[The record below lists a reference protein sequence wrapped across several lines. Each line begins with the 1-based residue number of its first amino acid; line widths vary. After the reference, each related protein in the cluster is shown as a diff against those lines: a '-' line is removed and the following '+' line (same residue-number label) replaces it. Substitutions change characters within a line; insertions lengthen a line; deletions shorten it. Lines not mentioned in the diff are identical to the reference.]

1 MFEQAYFQN
10 DEAALDHIESILWP
24 EGPVCPHC
32 GCIGNSTKL
41 AGKTTRPGLYKC
53 NDCRKPF
60 RVTVGTIFEG
70 SHVPMHKWLQAFYLM
85 CASKKG
91 MSAHQMHR
99 MLGVTYKTACFMEH
113 RIREAMHDDMP
124 TILGGDGQIVEVD
137 ETYWGNIPGEEV
149 HRGYNHK
156 EKIVSLVERQGSVR
170 SFHVERVNAATLKPM
185 LQEHI
190 ASETRI
196 MTDQAAYYKGL
207 DKHFAGHETVNHMVK
222 EYARGDV
229 TTNTVEGFFSI
240 MKRGLIGTYHHVG
253 SQHLSRYLSEFD
265 FRYNTRGT
273 TDMERTVAA
282 VRGITGK
289 RLFYRDSSLAV

>member
-1 MFEQAYFQN
+1 
-10 DEAALDHIESILWP
+10 
-24 EGPVCPHC
+24 
-32 GCIGNSTKL
+32 
-41 AGKTTRPGLYKC
+41 
-53 NDCRKPF
+53 
-60 RVTVGTIFEG
+60 
-70 SHVPMHKWLQAFYLM
+70 
-85 CASKKG
+85 
-91 MSAHQMHR
+91 
-99 MLGVTYKTACFMEH
+99 
-113 RIREAMHDDMP
+113 MP